1 MIAQQCL
8 MDRPTDR
15 ADASGILV
23 QLEEMKQEAP
33 SGGGGGG
40 GRARS
45 QQQRHTAPEV
55 RERSLFPTFDVKK
68 RSLYQ
73 ARLQT
78 NIIKLKKKPNRFLAG
93 PTLAELSSGPC
104 ARRLRGRSAQL

>member
-1 MIAQQCL
+1 MRGSGELAMIAQQCL

-55 RERSLFPTFDVKK
+55 RKRTLFPAFD
-68 RSLYQ
+68 RFTNTGLG
-73 ARLQT
+73 QT
-78 NIIKLKKKPNRFLAG
+78 
-93 PTLAELSSGPC
+93 
-104 ARRLRGRSAQL
+104 